1 MKMELAVAEGHLCNM
16 GRMIEELEG
25 KLRNSLDQVIGSHK
39 SESLKTLMCGSKG
52 LRVVWWKT
60 QVYFGKTREMVCTL
74 RPPAEIVQMRLP
86 DSWYSHLLI
95 NLLCNNISYP
105 LTFFL
110 FVCLILNVSPS
121 VLCESCVNE
130 CLLLTLSRV
139 LSWLASQLSSCDR
152 LLP

>member
-86 DSWYSHLLI
+86 DSWCSPSSSIFYNTSYHITSFFCLSVWFLI
-95 NLLCNNISYP
+95 
-105 LTFFL
+105 
-110 FVCLILNVSPS
+110 VSPS
-121 VLCESCVNE
+121 VLCESCVNASY
-130 CLLLTLSRV
+130 LLDHV
-139 LSWLASQLSSCDR
+139 LSLG
-152 LLP
+152 